1 MKKDIFKNE
10 NFKLLVLLF
19 SVSII
24 LVSIVLIAFFIS
36 NKNNKKHEE
45 YNYTTSKLID
55 KSLKGYTEVP
65 IDINNIKYNIYDK
78 YEFVYGG
85 SSESSI
91 TTNEDEMEFV
101 YDLSIEEGKLVFKE
115 RYYDYN
121 KSAYISTNKKYDLA
135 LENKILE
142 YFVCYESNKNNYA
155 IVVLDSTGTI
165 YYYVNSNTEPSIND
179 ILENFKR
186 YKAISKVKRIGYYTL
201 NNTPN
206 KEAGYEL
213 IYIDK
218 DNNVRKL
225 NNKNDYF
232 YKDLYYTYISNNDL
246 SIIIEE
252 NGKMH
257 YYNDTS
263 IISDN
268 GNSIIYAGSFIKN
281 NDIYI
286 ISKDKYLYKINSKQ
300 LSLNKVKNNKI
311 SRMGYHIIANET
323 DHDSGRKN
331 VKFIFDNGEE
341 LVIDNTTNLNLLF

>member
-1 MKKDIFKNE
+1 MKKEILRNE

-36 NKNNKKHEE
+36 NKNNKKQEE

-55 KSLKGYTEVP
+55 KSLKGFTEVA
-65 IDINNIKYNIYDK
+65 IDTNNIKYNIYDK

-85 SSESSI
+85 LSESSI
-91 TTNEDEMEFV
+91 NTNEDEMEFV
-101 YDLSIEEGKLVFKE
+101 YDLSVEDGKLIFKE

-121 KSAYISTNKKYDLA
+121 KSAYISTNKKYELA
-135 LENKILE
+135 LENKITE
-142 YFVCYESNKNNYA
+142 YFVSFESNKNNYA

-218 DNNVRKL
+218 DNNVRRL

-232 YKDLYYTYISNNDL
+232 YKDLYYTYIANKDL
-246 SIIIEE
+246 
-252 NGKMH
+252 
-257 YYNDTS
+257 
-263 IISDN
+263 
-268 GNSIIYAGSFIKN
+268 
-281 NDIYI
+281 
-286 ISKDKYLYKINSKQ
+286 
-300 LSLNKVKNNKI
+300 KV
-311 SRMGYHIIANET
+311 
-323 DHDSGRKN
+323 
-331 VKFIFDNGEE
+331 FIF
-341 LVIDNTTNLNLLF
+341 